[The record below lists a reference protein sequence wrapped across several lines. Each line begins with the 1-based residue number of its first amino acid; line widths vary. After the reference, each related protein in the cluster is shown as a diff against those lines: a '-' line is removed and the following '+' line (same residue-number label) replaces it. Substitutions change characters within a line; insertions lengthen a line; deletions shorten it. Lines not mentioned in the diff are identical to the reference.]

1 MRIVRRTIIL
11 HLIQLTPVSHV
22 TNISHLIQSTL
33 VSHVTNIWTI
43 LMLSSTM
50 VPCVPV
56 AIHIQSVVKPNFLWR
71 LTGTINLS
79 FGEHPLYILSSIAND
94 SGRCQLH
101 SPSCTRHLKWAVSKN
116 MTHNICMPFW
126 RMTMLLIVVKI
137 LPSWQGMVPIAL
149 VTMLP
154 ALGLNRNFVISIF
167 CFHATAIFSLVYS
180 SLASV
185 TTMSNSRSYPVTP
198 VTSQYSSPTP
208 VAHIYSGHGRC
219 HTPNVFGT
227 VDMEKVSWWN

>member
-1 MRIVRRTIIL
+1 MQIVRRTIIL

-79 FGEHPLYILSSIAND
+79 FGEHPRYILSSIAND

-101 SPSCTRHLKWAVSKN
+101 SPSCTRHLKLGGLQEYDTQYLHALLEDDDVINCCENTAKLAGYGPHCPCDYVASTWTQSQLCDKYFLLSRYSHIL
-116 MTHNICMPFW
+116 TCLQLIGICYDHVQ
-126 RMTMLLIVVKI
+126 LQI
-137 LPSWQGMVPIAL
+137 L
-149 VTMLP
+149 
-154 ALGLNRNFVISIF
+154 
-167 CFHATAIFSLVYS
+167 S
-180 SLASV
+180 S
-185 TTMSNSRSYPVTP
+185 
-198 VTSQYSSPTP
+198 
-208 VAHIYSGHGRC
+208 HSGHIA
-219 HTPNVFGT
+219 VL
-227 VDMEKVSWWN
+227 